1 MFVHYYFEGGA
12 LGLAIFILTLLVM
25 AYRLTGR
32 IYRNDPLAVL
42 IASAIAGTLLVGL
55 FDSLFDDPRIIFLFT
70 LMIWLSL
77 LPLPEKGLDEN

>member
-1 MFVHYYFEGGA
+1 
-12 LGLAIFILTLLVM
+12 M

-55 FDSLFDDPRIIFLFT
+55 FDSLFDDPRITFLFT